1 MTVEKTYIIGKF
13 TANCF
18 WGSILFFAL
27 LAGNTARGSI
37 QVPDTLTENISIQML
52 DEVVVTAFNRNQSL
66 LETPGSLTHI
76 DSRLIGRV
84 QPAFNLLPVLEYVP
98 GVFAHNG
105 ANNTNRITIR
115 GIGAR
120 VPYATG
126 KIRAYFNNIPIT
138 NGSGE
143 TFLQDIDP
151 ALIQS
156 MDVIKGPASSVYGA
170 GLGGTIVLKAR
181 EPQIRQSG
189 FSNHFKMGSFGLLR
203 NTAMLNLAQKNAATS
218 IVYSRTQSEGYRE
231 NNQLHRNAFSMVS
244 QLDANENTSITSLF
258 SYVSLKSHIPSS
270 IDSLTF
276 VNNPQFAARNWLKTK
291 GYEESKRLLA
301 GISISKRM
309 SKTFTLDLSG
319 FTIWHDEKEMRPFDV
334 FYQQRLS
341 IGSRLKLHK
350 KLKLG
355 EAQIDLFAGGEV
367 ALENYQYSNYENLE
381 GEGFQGEIISS
392 HQQNIPSTNIFTQA
406 DVKIERWN
414 LSAGINFNHSSLSYQ
429 DLLKGGNFHA
439 GRQTNTF
446 APIVS
451 PRLSTGYSFL
461 PSHLAYF
468 TVSHGFSPPSLTETL
483 TSEGAIN
490 PEIKPERSWNQEVG
504 FRGKLFMGALFY
516 DVVLYQMKVQDLLVA
531 ERIGEDAWVG
541 KNAGESVHRGLE
553 AEGQWTV
560 FQQFSSGI
568 WAWRELSIRANY
580 TYNHFIFTDFVDLDA
595 DFSGNKI
602 PGIPDQFLHL
612 AIYNELTMGL
622 FVQAGYRYVGP
633 MPMNDANSRYSQAY
647 QLVELG
653 LGFKRN
659 FARGWHIDLS
669 VRVNN
674 LFNASYAS
682 MILVNAPS
690 FGQASPRY
698 YYPGLPM
705 NFEAGLTIGFR

>member
-1 MTVEKTYIIGKF
+1 MTFDKTYIIGKF

-27 LAGNTARGSI
+27 LAGNTASGSI

-84 QPAFNLLPVLEYVP
+84 QPAFSLLPVLEYVS

-244 QLDANENTSITSLF
+244 QLDANENTSITSLL

-276 VNNPQFAARNWLKTK
+276 ENSPQSAARNWLKTK

-301 GISISKRM
+301 GLSFSKRM
-309 SKTFTLDLSG
+309 SKTFTMDLSG

-355 EAQIDLFAGGEV
+355 EAHIDLFAGGEV
-367 ALENYQYSNYENLE
+367 ALENYQYSNFENIE

-392 HQQNIPSTNIFTQA
+392 HQQNIPSTNIFMQA
-406 DVKIERWN
+406 DVQIERWN
-414 LSAGINFNHSSLSYQ
+414 LSAGINLNHSSLSYQ
-429 DLLKGGNFHA
+429 DLLKGGSYHA
-439 GRQTNTF
+439 GRQTNTY

-451 PRLSTGYSFL
+451 PRLSAGYSFL
-461 PSHLAYF
+461 PSHLVYF
-468 TVSHGFSPPSLTETL
+468 TVSHGFSTPSLAETL
-483 TSEGAIN
+483 TSDGAIN

-504 FRGKLFMGALFY
+504 FRGKLFSGALFY
-516 DVVLYQMKVQDLLVA
+516 DVVFYQMKVQDLLVA

-560 FQQFSSGI
+560 FQQYSPGS
-568 WAWRELSIRANY
+568 WAWRELSFRANY
-580 TYNHFIFTDFVDLDA
+580 TYNHFYFTDFIDLDT
-595 DFSGNKI
+595 DYSGNKI
-602 PGIPDQFLHL
+602 PGIPDQMLHL
-612 AIYNELTMGL
+612 AIHIEFTMGL
-622 FVQAGYRYVGP
+622 YGQAAYRYVGP
-633 MPMNDANSRYSQAY
+633 MPMNDANSRYSRAY

-653 LGFKRN
+653 AGFKRI
-659 FARGWHIDLS
+659 FTSGWHID
-669 VRVNN
+669 VFVKVNN
-674 LFNASYAS
+674 LFNARYAS
-682 MILVNAPS
+682 MILVNAPA

-698 YYPGLPM
+698 YYPGLPV
-705 NFEAGLTIGFR
+705 NYETGLTIGFP

>member
-1 MTVEKTYIIGKF
+1 MIVKKTYIIGKF

-18 WGSILFFAL
+18 WGSILFIAL
-27 LAGNTARGSI
+27 IAGNTARGSAQI
-37 QVPDTLTENISIQML
+37 PDTLPDIISMQTL
-52 DEVVVTAFNRNQSL
+52 DEVVVAAFNRNQNL
-66 LETPGSLTHI
+66 LEAPGALTHI
-76 DSRLIGRV
+76 GSHLIDRV
-84 QPAFNLLPVLEYVP
+84 QPSFNVLPVLDYVP

-218 IVYSRTQSEGYRE
+218 IVYSRTQSEGYRK
-231 NNQLHRNAFSMVS
+231 NNQLHRNAFSVIS
-244 QLDANENTSITSLF
+244 QFDANRKTKITGLF
-258 SYVSLKSHIPSS
+258 SYVSLKSYIPSS

-276 VNNPQFAARNWLKTK
+276 ANSPQSAARNWLKTK

-301 GISISKRM
+301 GLSFSKRM
-309 SKTFTLDLSG
+309 SKTFTMDLSG

-334 FYQQRLS
+334 FYQERLS

-350 KLKLG
+350 NLRLG
-355 EAQIDLFAGGEV
+355 KATIDLFAGGEV
-367 ALENYQYSNYENLE
+367 ALENYRYRNYENV
-381 GEGFQGEIISS
+381 GAIGDQGDITS
-392 HQQNIPSTNIFTQA
+392 HIQQNIPSTNIFAQA
-406 DVKIERWN
+406 DLKIMRWN
-414 LSAGINFNHSSLSYQ
+414 LSAGINLNHSSQTYQ
-429 DLLKGGNFHA
+429 DLLKGGNFYA
-439 GRQTNTF
+439 GRQTNKYT
-446 APIVS
+446 PILS
-451 PRLSTGYSFL
+451 PRLSVGYSFL
-461 PSHLAYF
+461 SSHLVYF
-468 TVSHGFSPPSLTETL
+468 TVSHGFSTPSLAETL
-483 TSEGAIN
+483 SSDGAIN
-490 PEIKPERSWNQEVG
+490 PEIKPEKSWNQEVG
-504 FRGKLFMGALFY
+504 FRGKLVNGALFY
-516 DVVLYQMKVQDLLVA
+516 DVVFYQMRVQDLLVA

-553 AEGQWTV
+553 AEGHWIL
-560 FQQFSSGI
+560 FQQYAPRS
-568 WAWRELSIRANY
+568 WAWRELSFRANY
-580 TYNHFIFTDFVDLDA
+580 TWNQFVFTDFIDLDN
-595 DFSGNKI
+595 DYSGNNI
-602 PGIPDQFLHL
+602 PGIPNQILHL
-612 AIYNELTMGL
+612 AAYKEFTMG
-622 FVQAGYRYVGP
+622 FYGQAAYRYVGP

-653 LGFKRN
+653 AGFKKN
-659 FARGWHIDLS
+659 FSRGWQIAIS
-669 VRVNN
+669 VQLNN
-674 LFNASYAS
+674 LFNTRYAS

-705 NFEAGLTIGFR
+705 NYQAGLTIGFP